1 MRVHPISSGLGVSFL
16 IETKRGLYLIDSGSP
31 GQQGRVLAKMR
42 QLRRTDL
49 KLIWITHAHYDH
61 YGSAGALRDLTG
73 APIGVHPADA
83 ASMLAGLSPLDT
95 FRSYGFIY
103 PPAQRVIGRFNPL
116 TATRPDF
123 LLEDGQTLEQFGLEA
138 SILHTPGH
146 TPGHTCVLLKEGSI
160 AFAADLIGAFPKV
173 RPQGLLATDWD
184 MMPSSLARLQAAQ
197 PEWFYTGHSLLRTPG
212 DLLAKMGTTGA

>member
-1 MRVHPISSGLGVSFL
+1 MLSVGIYAGHTISSGLGVSFL

-103 PPAQRVIGRFNPL
+103 PPAQRVMAVSILN
-116 TATRPDF
+116 ATRPISCSRR
-123 LLEDGQTLEQFGLEA
+123 QPEQFA
-138 SILHTPGH
+138 WKPPLHTPGH
-146 TPGHTCVLLKEGSI
+146 TPGIPAFTERGSI
-160 AFAADLIGAFPKV
+160 DFAA
-173 RPQGLLATDWD
+173 T
-184 MMPSSLARLQAAQ
+184 
-197 PEWFYTGHSLLRTPG
+197 
-212 DLLAKMGTTGA
+212 